1 MKKYILGI
9 IVIIATFFTITNV
22 YAENEYLDS
31 GWEIPTIKG
40 EVVIK
45 WRDYGNRNN
54 NRPDKITIKLL
65 TMTQAKQKQKLF
77 LKTM

>member
-9 IVIIATFFTITNV
+9 IVIIAAFFTITNV
-22 YAENEYLDS
+22 YAENEYPDS

-45 WRDYGNRNN
+45 
-54 NRPDKITIKLL
+54 
-65 TMTQAKQKQKLF
+65 
-77 LKTM
+77 

>member
-9 IVIIATFFTITNV
+9 IVIIAAFFTITNV
-22 YAENEYLDS
+22 YAENEYPDS

-45 WRDYGNRNN
+45 WRIMEIET
-54 NRPDKITIKLL
+54 ITDQTK
-65 TMTQAKQKQKLF
+65 
-77 LKTM
+77 

>member
-22 YAENEYLDS
+22 YAENEYPDS

>member
-22 YAENEYLDS
+22 YAENEYSDS

>member
-22 YAENEYLDS
+22 YAENEYPDS

-54 NRPDKITIKLL
+54 NRPNKITKPWH
-65 TMTQAKQKQKLF
+65 KRNKNKSYF
-77 LKTM
+77 